1 MACKLTKSSK
11 ANVDFEGKTDDVVNL
26 AISSD
31 SGGATIVTVIYD
43 GSQIDPPS
51 NFTLV
56 AGNKLL
62 TILVDNP
69 VPRDW
74 TTILEKC
81 NGGTNIIKHYP
92 FDPFGP
98 TQTFR
103 IEAS

>member
-1 MACKLTKSSK
+1 MACKLTKSSEP
-11 ANVDFEGKTDDVVNL
+11 NVDFVGKTGDQVQL
-26 AISSD
+26 GISSD

-43 GSQIDPPS
+43 GKQIDPPS
-51 NFTLV
+51 SITLV
-56 AGNKLL
+56 TGNKLL

-81 NGGTNIIKHYP
+81 NGGTNVLKHYP